1 MKNKYY
7 NIALKGNTKM
17 RLDKFK
23 IHNRESYDD
32 LINRIID
39 SMLKSLEKG
48 YEL

>member
-7 NIALKGNTKM
+7 NVALKGNTKM

-32 LINRIID
+32 LINRMID
-39 SMLKSLEKG
+39 GTLKFLEKG
-48 YEL
+48 YVL